1 MNINVTLFG
10 EAIAFALL
18 IWFCVRFIWP
28 PLLNAIE
35 ERQRKIADGLDA
47 AERARAELKQADAQV
62 ADEVR
67 KARQQA
73 SEIVD
78 KAHQQAGQI
87 VDKARSDAQAEAGR
101 QRANAESEIAAMTER
116 AREQLRGQVAQLAV
130 LGAQQI
136 LQREIDPAA
145 HKALLDQLATE
156 LQAS

>member
-1 MNINVTLFG
+1 MNINATLIG

-28 PLLNAIE
+28 PLLNAIS
-35 ERQRKIADGLDA
+35 ERQQKIADGLAA

-73 SEIVD
+73 TEIVG
-78 KAHQQAGQI
+78 KAQQQASQI
-87 VDKARSDAQAEAGR
+87 LDKARADAQAEIAR
-101 QRANAESEIAAMTER
+101 QQTGAQTEIERMTER
-116 AREQLRGQVAQLAV
+116 AREELRGQVAMLAV
-130 LGAQQI
+130 QGAEKI

-145 HKALLDQLATE
+145 HKALLDQLVTE
-156 LQAS
+156 LQA